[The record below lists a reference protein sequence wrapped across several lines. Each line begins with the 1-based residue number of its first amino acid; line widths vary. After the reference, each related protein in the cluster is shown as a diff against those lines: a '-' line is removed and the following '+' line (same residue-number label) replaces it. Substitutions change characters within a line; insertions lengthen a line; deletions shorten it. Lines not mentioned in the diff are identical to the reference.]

1 MAKNSIIR
9 IMAIMNQSSTL
20 IKHVDYTH
28 ESFDNNFTLLP
39 RDEVKVMLFD
49 TNPNQPSYP

>member
-1 MAKNSIIR
+1 
-9 IMAIMNQSSTL
+9 MNQSSTS

-39 RDEVKVMLFD
+39 RDEVNVMLLD